1 MSVRMQ
7 DVAER
12 AGVSLRTVSNVVNDY
27 VHVSPETR
35 EKVKRAL
42 DDLGYEV
49 NWAARRLRSGRTGL
63 VALVVPNLQS
73 PYFAMLADAVV
84 KAADR
89 RGQALLVEVTQGDPE
104 RELKILSGGRNQL
117 RDGTLMSPYAL
128 TAAMDLPAFHRFPLV
143 MLGESTLG
151 SVFDHVGIDNVAAA
165 QMAVEHLFDQGRRR
179 VAAVGLSDRPPAA
192 APRLQGY
199 LAAHAARGL
208 VPLPPVPVQD
218 WTHASGARA
227 VAEVLR
233 LRDGASQRPDALFA
247 FNDALALGALRA
259 LLQAGVRVPDDVAGV
274 GIDDLSE
281 AAHAT
286 PPLTS
291 VGTDLDA
298 LAEQALLLLERQLA
312 DASSGA
318 RSGRPPHH
326 VRVPFTLTPR
336 ESTRGEDRI
345 AGR

>member
-1 MSVRMQ
+1 MAVRMQ

-27 VHVSPETR
+27 VHVSPATR

-73 PYFAMLADAVV
+73 PYFAKLADAVV

-89 RGQALLVEVTQGDPE
+89 RGQALLVEVSQGDPE

-165 QMAVEHLFDQGRRR
+165 QIAVEHLFDQGRRR

-192 APRLQGY
+192 APRLEGY
-199 LAAHAARGL
+199 LAAHSARGL
-208 VPLPPVPVQD
+208 EPLPPVLVQD
-218 WTHASGARA
+218 WTYASGARA

-233 LRDGASQRPDALFA
+233 LRDGAS
-247 FNDALALGALRA
+247 
-259 LLQAGVRVPDDVAGV
+259 
-274 GIDDLSE
+274 
-281 AAHAT
+281 
-286 PPLTS
+286 
-291 VGTDLDA
+291 
-298 LAEQALLLLERQLA
+298 
-312 DASSGA
+312 
-318 RSGRPPHH
+318 
-326 VRVPFTLTPR
+326 
-336 ESTRGEDRI
+336 
-345 AGR
+345 